1 MDDFEEIFDASSIIQ
16 RIRKIVKTVRNSPQ
30 ERKIFSDI
38 VSSTL
43 PGSPLNLLLDV
54 KTRWN
59 STYLMLKRALDLQK
73 AVEMYLLRNEKIKAY
88 CTLSSVEWMALS
100 EVVTLLEPMEEA
112 TRYLSKSKYP
122 TISIALSI
130 YAGLIEVIN
139 VSLLIFYNL

>member
-1 MDDFEEIFDASSIIQ
+1 
-16 RIRKIVKTVRNSPQ
+16 VRNSPQ

-73 AVEMYLLRNEKIKAY
+73 AVEMYLLRNEKIKAD

-139 VSLLIFYNL
+139 VSL

>member
-73 AVEMYLLRNEKIKAY
+73 AVEMYLLRNEKIKAD

-139 VSLLIFYNL
+139 VSL

>member
-1 MDDFEEIFDASSIIQ
+1 MDDFEEILDASSIIQ

-73 AVEMYLLRNEKIKAY
+73 AVEMYLLRNEKIKAD